1 MLLSG
6 GTTLNDFNANLN
18 SAAYLN
24 SPTYDPMAAQAAF
37 IAANG
42 PAWSPPPAMPA
53 FDLGISYQAPTP
65 SYQPA
70 YTVPVQSYSASIPTL
85 PVSVGGGGGEPAINV
100 NNTPVLQSSAT
111 MNLAPMQFPNMPN
124 FTPQEQPGMIN
135 IGGRNYGAD
144 QLIAANPQVS
154 FAPGVP
160 QMDTVSDGAYG
171 YDATRIPEQPQAY
184 GGGQPMQ
191 LGGEAEALPDSL
203 MGIPNPYMQRPNAPI
218 YGIMPE
224 YRALQQS
231 PQRALNMLPQRSD
244 EVPETFTPPMER
256 QHKTMAGKLLAP
268 LAQAVWAT
276 RGQAN
281 YRAGVAQAM
290 EDKHKT
296 DLNAATTLLQTI
308 MPGVNSGYKEVLQQ
322 RGADYRVAA
331 NAFNQGAMAALTFH
345 LDAKEKQMLRAA
357 ELLQISA
364 NAQLEPALIGG
375 QPNRHKAMALNFV
388 GKQLGWSDADVWALQ
403 QQQDPNA
410 AEAQQQAAIKTQQQ
424 AFELRKANKML
435 QGELSLLSAKAAEA
449 FGQAAQANASAGL
462 MGTQAATNKFNLKQ
476 RQKISKYE
484 RWGII
489 ADQMNKVDEMLVN
502 RGTRQ
507 NRIDNAKLANQ
518 KLQADIYR
526 QEMEAAA
533 VPVEA
538 AGRMASAMA
547 SMGQSLDPSVKA
559 AAAGMTDSVYGILGI
574 KEKTEIVT
582 DARGRAIGSKMVP
595 VQPPAA
601 VNQFRE
607 NIPQPSYRQRFAQPQ
622 QLPPSYFSGQSLAGE
637 NNGFNQMGGGQ
648 TQPGAF

>member
-6 GTTLNDFNANLN
+6 GATLNDYNANLN

-53 FDLGISYQAPTP
+53 FDLGVSYQPA
-65 SYQPA
+65 YQPA
-70 YTVPVQSYSASIPTL
+70 YTVPVQSYSASVPTL
-85 PVSVGGGGGEPAINV
+85 PVSTGGSSGEPPIYV

-124 FTPQEQPGMIN
+124 FTPQEQPGMIS

-203 MGIPNPYMQRPNAPI
+203 MGIPNPYMQRPVAPA
-218 YGIMPE
+218 YTQQPAYQAAMAMPQQAIQSLPTLDQFYNPQPAPQANSVGGAIKRALWALPGPSRRRAAE
-224 YRALQQS
+224 YADARDQQREAANRQAMLMQVSLPAQIGLNREALQQ
-231 PQRALNMLPQRSD
+231 Q
-244 EVPETFTPPMER
+244 
-256 QHKTMAGKLLAP
+256 
-268 LAQAVWAT
+268 
-276 RGQAN
+276 
-281 YRAGVAQAM
+281 
-290 EDKHKT
+290 
-296 DLNAATTLLQTI
+296 
-308 MPGVNSGYKEVLQQ
+308 
-322 RGADYRVAA
+322 GADYRVAA
-331 NAFNQGAMAALTFH
+331 GAFNQGAMAALTFH

-388 GKQLGWSDADVWALQ
+388 GKQLGWSDADIYALQ

-449 FGQAAQANASAGL
+449 YGQAAQANASAGL
-462 MGTQAATNKFNLKQ
+462 MGTQAATNTFNLKQ

-507 NRIDNAKLANQ
+507 NRVDNAKLANQ

-574 KEKTEIVT
+574 KEKAVVSTGPNGEPVT
-582 DARGRAIGSKMVP
+582 TLVP

-607 NIPQPSYRQRFAQPQ
+607 NIPQPGYRQRFAQPQ

>member
-6 GTTLNDFNANLN
+6 GATLNDYNANLN

-24 SPTYDPMAAQAAF
+24 SPAYDPMAAQAAF

-70 YTVPVQSYSASIPTL
+70 YTVPVQSYSASVPTL
-85 PVSVGGGGGEPAINV
+85 PVSTGGGGGEPPIYV

-124 FTPQEQPGMIN
+124 FTPEQQPGMIN

-203 MGIPNPYMQRPNAPI
+203 MGIPNPYMQRPVAPAYTQQPAYQAAMAI
-218 YGIMPE
+218 PQQAIQSLPTLDQFYNPQPAPQANSVGGAIKRALWALPGPSRRRAAE
-224 YRALQQS
+224 YADARDQQREAANRQAMLMQVSLPAQIGLNREALQQ
-231 PQRALNMLPQRSD
+231 Q
-244 EVPETFTPPMER
+244 
-256 QHKTMAGKLLAP
+256 
-268 LAQAVWAT
+268 
-276 RGQAN
+276 
-281 YRAGVAQAM
+281 
-290 EDKHKT
+290 
-296 DLNAATTLLQTI
+296 
-308 MPGVNSGYKEVLQQ
+308 
-322 RGADYRVAA
+322 GADYRVAA
-331 NAFNQGAMAALTFH
+331 GAFNQGAMAALTFH
-345 LDAKEKQMLRAA
+345 LDAKEKQMLRASEA
-357 ELLQISA
+357 LNLAA
-364 NAQLEPALIGG
+364 NAQLEPSFING
-375 QPNRHKAMALNFV
+375 QPNRHKAQMLRMA
-388 GKQLGWSDADVWALQ
+388 GQQLGWSEADIYALQ

-449 FGQAAQANASAGL
+449 YGQAAQANASAGL
-462 MGTQAATNKFNLKQ
+462 MGTQAATNTFNLKQ

-607 NIPQPSYRQRFAQPQ
+607 NIPQPGYRQRFAQPQ
-622 QLPPSYFSGQSLAGE
+622 QLPPSYFSGQSLAGDG
-637 NNGFNQMGGGQ
+637 NQFNQMGGGQ
-648 TQPGAF
+648 PQPGAF

>member
-6 GTTLNDFNANLN
+6 SASQTSYSQPPLLNEWSIGGPAHL
-18 SAAYLN
+18 
-24 SPTYDPMAAQAAF
+24 AAQQGYVPSFVA
-37 IAANG
+37 
-42 PAWSPPPAMPA
+42 PPPIMPA
-53 FDLGISYQAPTP
+53 FDLGVSYQAPAP

-70 YTVPVQSYSASIPTL
+70 YTVPVQSYSASVPTL
-85 PVSVGGGGGEPAINV
+85 PVSTGGGEPAINV

-171 YDATRIPEQPQAY
+171 YDATRIPEQPRAY
-184 GGGQPMQ
+184 SEGQPMQ
-191 LGGEAEALPDSL
+191 LGGEAEALPPDL
-203 MGIPNPYMQRPNAPI
+203 MGIPNPYMQRPVAPAYTQQPAYQAAMAI
-218 YGIMPE
+218 PQQAIQSLPTLDQFYNPQPAPQANSVGGAIKRALWALPGPSRRRAAE
-224 YRALQQS
+224 YADARDQQKEAANRQAMLMQVSLPAQIGLNREALQQ
-231 PQRALNMLPQRSD
+231 Q
-244 EVPETFTPPMER
+244 
-256 QHKTMAGKLLAP
+256 
-268 LAQAVWAT
+268 
-276 RGQAN
+276 
-281 YRAGVAQAM
+281 
-290 EDKHKT
+290 
-296 DLNAATTLLQTI
+296 
-308 MPGVNSGYKEVLQQ
+308 
-322 RGADYRVAA
+322 GADYRVAA
-331 NAFNQGAMAALTFH
+331 GAFNQGAMAALTFH
-345 LDAKEKQMLRAA
+345 LDAKEKQMLRASEA
-357 ELLQISA
+357 LNLAA
-364 NAQLEPALIGG
+364 NAQLEPSFING
-375 QPNRHKAMALNFV
+375 QPNRHKAQMLRMA
-388 GKQLGWSDADVWALQ
+388 GQQLGWSEADIYALQ

-449 FGQAAQANASAGL
+449 FGQANQANASAGL
-462 MGTQAATNKFNLKQ
+462 MGTQAATNTFNLKQ
-476 RQKISKYE
+476 RQKISKFE

-574 KEKTEIVT
+574 KEKAVVSTGPNGEPVT
-582 DARGRAIGSKMVP
+582 TLVP

-607 NIPQPSYRQRFAQPQ
+607 NIPQPGYRQRFAQPQ
-622 QLPPSYFSGQSLAGE
+622 QLPPSYFSGQPLAGE
-637 NNGFNQMGGGQ
+637 HNNNYGDWLRQSVGGGQ
-648 TQPGAF
+648 PIAGIPSAYGAP

>member
-6 GTTLNDFNANLN
+6 GATLNDYNANLN

-53 FDLGISYQAPTP
+53 FDLGISYQAPAP

-124 FTPQEQPGMIN
+124 FTPEQQPGMIN

-191 LGGEAEALPDSL
+191 LGGEAEALPPDL
-203 MGIPNPYMQRPNAPI
+203 MGIPNPYMQRPVAPA
-218 YGIMPE
+218 YTQQPAYQAAMAMPQQAIQSLPTLDQFYNPQPAPQANSVGGAIKRALWALPGPSRRRAAE
-224 YRALQQS
+224 YADARDQQKEAANRQAMLMQVSLPAQIGLNREALQQ
-231 PQRALNMLPQRSD
+231 Q
-244 EVPETFTPPMER
+244 
-256 QHKTMAGKLLAP
+256 
-268 LAQAVWAT
+268 
-276 RGQAN
+276 
-281 YRAGVAQAM
+281 
-290 EDKHKT
+290 
-296 DLNAATTLLQTI
+296 
-308 MPGVNSGYKEVLQQ
+308 
-322 RGADYRVAA
+322 GADYRVAA
-331 NAFNQGAMAALTFH
+331 GAFNQGAMAALTFH
-345 LDAKEKQMLRAA
+345 LDAKEKQMLRASEA
-357 ELLQISA
+357 LNLAA
-364 NAQLEPALIGG
+364 NAQLEPSFING
-375 QPNRHKAMALNFV
+375 QPNRHKAQMLRMA
-388 GKQLGWSDADVWALQ
+388 GQQLGWSEADIYALQ

-435 QGELSLLSAKAAEA
+435 QGELNLLSAKAAEA
-449 FGQAAQANASAGL
+449 YGQANQANASAGL
-462 MGTQAATNKFNLKQ
+462 MGTQAATNTFNLKQ

-607 NIPQPSYRQRFAQPQ
+607 NIPQPGYRQRFAQPQ
-622 QLPPSYFSGQSLAGE
+622 QLPPSYFSGQSLAGDG
-637 NNGFNQMGGGQ
+637 NQFNQMGGGQ
-648 TQPGAF
+648 PQPGAF

>member
-6 GTTLNDFNANLN
+6 GASYDYSKPMNPQANWM
-18 SAAYLN
+18 Y
-24 SPTYDPMAAQAAF
+24 PPVM
-37 IAANG
+37 
-42 PAWSPPPAMPA
+42 PARSQPSAMPA
-53 FDLGISYQAPTP
+53 FDLGISYQAPAP

-70 YTVPVQSYSASIPTL
+70 YTVPVQSYSAPVPTL
-85 PVSVGGGGGEPAINV
+85 PVSTGGSEPAINV

-111 MNLAPMQFPNMPN
+111 MNLAPMQFPDLPN

-184 GGGQPMQ
+184 GGGQPIQM
-191 LGGEAEALPDSL
+191 GGEVETLPSEF
-203 MGIPNPYMQRPNAPI
+203 MGSPNPYMTQPTAPI
-218 YGIMPE
+218 YGITPE
-224 YRALQQS
+224 YRAIQQS
-231 PQRALNMLPQRSD
+231 PQRALNMLPRRDSQ
-244 EVPETFTPPMER
+244 VPETFIPPMER

-268 LAQAVWAT
+268 FAQAVWAT

-281 YRAGVAQAM
+281 YRAGVANAM
-290 EDKHKT
+290 EEKHKT

-308 MPGVNSGYKEVLQQ
+308 MPGVNSANKEVLQQ

-331 NAFNQGAMAALTFH
+331 NAFNQGALALLTFH
-345 LDAKEKQMLRAA
+345 LDAKEKQMLRAV
-357 ELLQISA
+357 ELLNLAA
-364 NAQLEPALIGG
+364 NAQLEPSFING
-375 QPNRHKAMALNFV
+375 QPNRHKAQMLRMA
-388 GKQLGWSDADVWALQ
+388 GQQLGWSESDIYALQ

-435 QGELSLLSAKAAEA
+435 QGELNLLSAKAAEA
-449 FGQAAQANASAGL
+449 YGQAAQANASAGL
-462 MGTQAATNKFNLKQ
+462 MGTQAATNKFNLSQ

-507 NRIDNAKLANQ
+507 SRIDNAKLANQ

-574 KEKTEIVT
+574 KEKAVVSTGPNGEPVT
-582 DARGRAIGSKMVP
+582 TLVP
-595 VQPPAA
+595 VQAPSA
-601 VNQFRE
+601 VSQFQQ
-607 NIPQPSYRQRFAQPQ
+607 NIPQPGYRQRFAQPQ
-622 QLPPSYFSGQSLAGE
+622 QLPPSYFSGGPLAE
-637 NNGFNQMGGGQ
+637 APNGYGNWLQNAANGG
-648 TQPGAF
+648 P

>member
-6 GTTLNDFNANLN
+6 SASQTSYSQPPLLNEWSIGGPAHL
-18 SAAYLN
+18 
-24 SPTYDPMAAQAAF
+24 AAQQGYIMQPATA
-37 IAANG
+37 
-42 PAWSPPPAMPA
+42 AWSPPPAMPA
-53 FDLGISYQAPTP
+53 FDLGVSYQPA
-65 SYQPA
+65 YQPA
-70 YTVPVQSYSASIPTL
+70 YTVPVQSYSASVPTL
-85 PVSVGGGGGEPAINV
+85 PVSTGGGGGEPPIYV

-111 MNLAPMQFPNMPN
+111 MNLSPMQFPNMPN

-171 YDATRIPEQPQAY
+171 YDATRIPEQPRAY
-184 GGGQPMQ
+184 SEGQPMQ

-203 MGIPNPYMQRPNAPI
+203 MGIPNPYMQRPVAPA
-218 YGIMPE
+218 YTQQPAYQAAMAMPQQAIQSLPTLDQFYNPQPAPQANSVGGAIKRALWALPGPSRRRAAE
-224 YRALQQS
+224 YADARDQQREAANRQAMLMQVSLPAQIGLNREALQQ
-231 PQRALNMLPQRSD
+231 Q
-244 EVPETFTPPMER
+244 
-256 QHKTMAGKLLAP
+256 
-268 LAQAVWAT
+268 
-276 RGQAN
+276 
-281 YRAGVAQAM
+281 
-290 EDKHKT
+290 
-296 DLNAATTLLQTI
+296 
-308 MPGVNSGYKEVLQQ
+308 
-322 RGADYRVAA
+322 GADYRVAA
-331 NAFNQGAMAALTFH
+331 GAFNQGAMAALTFH
-345 LDAKEKQMLRAA
+345 LDAKEKQMLRASEA
-357 ELLQISA
+357 LNLAA
-364 NAQLEPALIGG
+364 NAQLEPSFING
-375 QPNRHKAMALNFV
+375 QPNRHKAQMLRMA
-388 GKQLGWSDADVWALQ
+388 GQQLGWSEADIYALQ

-435 QGELSLLSAKAAEA
+435 QGELNLLSAKAAEA
-449 FGQAAQANASAGL
+449 FGQANQANASAGL
-462 MGTQAATNKFNLKQ
+462 MGTQAATNKFNLSQ

-507 NRIDNAKLANQ
+507 NRVDNAKLANQ

-607 NIPQPSYRQRFAQPQ
+607 NIPQPGYRQRFAQPQ
-622 QLPPSYFSGQSLAGE
+622 QLPPSYFSGQSLAGDG
-637 NNGFNQMGGGQ
+637 NQFNQMGGGQ

>member
-6 GTTLNDFNANLN
+6 GATLNDYNANLN

-53 FDLGISYQAPTP
+53 FDLGVSYQAPAP

-70 YTVPVQSYSASIPTL
+70 YTVPVQSYSASVPTL
-85 PVSVGGGGGEPAINV
+85 PVSTGGGGGEPPIYV

-124 FTPQEQPGMIN
+124 FTPEQQPGMIN

-203 MGIPNPYMQRPNAPI
+203 MGIPNPYMQRPVAPA
-218 YGIMPE
+218 YTQQPAYQAAMAMPQQAIQSLPTLDQFYNPQPAPQANSVGGAIKRALWALPGPSRRRAAE
-224 YRALQQS
+224 YADARDQQREAANRQAMLMQVSLPAQIGLNREALQQ
-231 PQRALNMLPQRSD
+231 Q
-244 EVPETFTPPMER
+244 
-256 QHKTMAGKLLAP
+256 
-268 LAQAVWAT
+268 
-276 RGQAN
+276 
-281 YRAGVAQAM
+281 
-290 EDKHKT
+290 
-296 DLNAATTLLQTI
+296 
-308 MPGVNSGYKEVLQQ
+308 
-322 RGADYRVAA
+322 GADYRVAA
-331 NAFNQGAMAALTFH
+331 GAFNQGAMAALTFH
-345 LDAKEKQMLRAA
+345 LDAKEKQMLRASEA
-357 ELLQISA
+357 LNLAA
-364 NAQLEPALIGG
+364 NAQLEPSFING
-375 QPNRHKAMALNFV
+375 QPNRHKAQMLRMA
-388 GKQLGWSDADVWALQ
+388 GQQLGWSEADIYALQ

-449 FGQAAQANASAGL
+449 YGQAAQANASAGL
-462 MGTQAATNKFNLKQ
+462 MGTQAATNTFNLKQ

-582 DARGRAIGSKMVP
+582 DSRGRAIGSKMVP

-607 NIPQPSYRQRFAQPQ
+607 NIPQPGYRQRFAQPQ
-622 QLPPSYFSGQSLAGE
+622 QLPPSYFSGQSLAGDG
-637 NNGFNQMGGGQ
+637 NQFNQMGGGQ
-648 TQPGAF
+648 PQPGAF

>member
-6 GTTLNDFNANLN
+6 GATLNDYNANLN

-53 FDLGISYQAPTP
+53 FDLGVSYQPA
-65 SYQPA
+65 YQPA
-70 YTVPVQSYSASIPTL
+70 YTVPVQSYSASVPTL

-124 FTPQEQPGMIN
+124 FTPEQQPGMIN

-171 YDATRIPEQPQAY
+171 YDATRIPEQPRAY
-184 GGGQPMQ
+184 SEGQPMQ
-191 LGGEAEALPDSL
+191 LGGEAEALPPDL
-203 MGIPNPYMQRPNAPI
+203 MGIPNPYMQRPVAPA
-218 YGIMPE
+218 YTQQPAYQAAMAMPQQAIQSLPTLDQFYNPQPAPQANSVGGAIKRALWALPGPSRRRAAE
-224 YRALQQS
+224 YADARDQQREAANRQAMLMQVSLPAQIGLNREALQQ
-231 PQRALNMLPQRSD
+231 Q
-244 EVPETFTPPMER
+244 
-256 QHKTMAGKLLAP
+256 
-268 LAQAVWAT
+268 
-276 RGQAN
+276 
-281 YRAGVAQAM
+281 
-290 EDKHKT
+290 
-296 DLNAATTLLQTI
+296 
-308 MPGVNSGYKEVLQQ
+308 
-322 RGADYRVAA
+322 GADYRVAA
-331 NAFNQGAMAALTFH
+331 GAFNQGAMAALTFH
-345 LDAKEKQMLRAA
+345 LDAKEKQMLRASEA
-357 ELLQISA
+357 LNLAA
-364 NAQLEPALIGG
+364 NAQLEPSFING
-375 QPNRHKAMALNFV
+375 QPNRHKAQMLRMA
-388 GKQLGWSDADVWALQ
+388 GQQLGWSEADIYALQ

-449 FGQAAQANASAGL
+449 YGQAAQANASAGL
-462 MGTQAATNKFNLKQ
+462 MGTQAATNTFNLKQ

-607 NIPQPSYRQRFAQPQ
+607 NIPQPGYRQRFAQPQ
-622 QLPPSYFSGQSLAGE
+622 QLPPSYFSGQSLAGDG
-637 NNGFNQMGGGQ
+637 NQFNQMGGGQ
-648 TQPGAF
+648 PQPGAF